1 MNDRQ
6 RAIKKQLARW
16 MHRMK
21 NHPSILVRNGVAIL
35 FLIGGLLWFLPVL
48 GLWMLPV
55 GLVLMFSRSPAYWRL
70 RRRFVSWR
78 RQRRLAK
85 RGMTPE
91 E

>member
-1 MNDRQ
+1 MNEKR
-6 RAIKKQLARW
+6 RALKKTLSRW

-21 NHPSILVRNGVAIL
+21 NHPSLLVRYGVAVL

-55 GLVLMFSRSPAYWRL
+55 GLVLLFARSPFYWRL

-78 RQRRLAK
+78 RQRRLA
-85 RGMTPE
+85 RHEAAPRE
-91 E
+91 